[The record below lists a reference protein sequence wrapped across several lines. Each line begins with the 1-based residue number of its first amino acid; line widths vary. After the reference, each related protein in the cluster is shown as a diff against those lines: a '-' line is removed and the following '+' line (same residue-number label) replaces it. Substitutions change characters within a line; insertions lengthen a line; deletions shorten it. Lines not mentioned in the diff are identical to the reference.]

1 MFIKT
6 VLDAQ
11 KKARQNEGNKINKD
25 DKQGKQDWVE

>member
-11 KKARQNEGNKINKD
+11 EKARQNEGNKINKD